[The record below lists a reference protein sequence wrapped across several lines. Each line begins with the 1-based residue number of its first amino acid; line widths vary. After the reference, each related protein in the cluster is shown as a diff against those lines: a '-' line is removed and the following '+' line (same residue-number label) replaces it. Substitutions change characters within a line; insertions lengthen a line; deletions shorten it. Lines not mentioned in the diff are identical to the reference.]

1 MPSFLS
7 SLFIHPKRS
16 PDILML
22 IAMLTLLLLGLVM
35 VTSASMNYAAMRY
48 GDAWHFVVRWSIYIV
63 LGLCVVF
70 AVSRIAIERWR
81 SIALP
86 LFLVCILLLLG
97 THIPG
102 IQLTLNGASRWIG
115 FAGITFQPSEMVYPL
130 AIVYL
135 AHYMGAH
142 QDRLSNFAR
151 GLAPMLF
158 VSVLPAMLML
168 LQPDFGGAVV
178 LLLLCACLW
187 FVGGVPLRHLF
198 GLVIVLLPLIY
209 IALSIKEYRLR
220 RLLAFVDP
228 FESRYG
234 DGYQLVQSL
243 LAFGSG
249 GLWGVGLGQGI
260 QKLYYLPEPF
270 TDFIV
275 SVLAEE
281 LGMLGVLTLMLLFL
295 LLLGRAMYLFIYRL
309 QLSVYAMLL
318 ASGCVIAIGLSV
330 LINLGVVM
338 GVLPTKGLPMPL
350 ISYGGSALM
359 ADCFLLG
366 ILFSIQQHSPLRQ
379 NE

>member
-7 SLFIHPKRS
+7 AIFIHPKRS

-22 IAMLTLLLLGLVM
+22 IAMLTLFLLGLVM

-48 GDAWHFVVRWSIYIV
+48 GDAWHFVVRWSIYII
-63 LGLCVVF
+63 LGLCFVF
-70 AVSRIAIERWR
+70 AVSRIAVERWR
-81 SIALP
+81 VLALP
-86 LFLVCILLLLG
+86 LLLFCILLLIC

-102 IQLTLNGASRWIG
+102 LQLTLNGASRWIG
-115 FAGITFQPSEMVYPL
+115 FAGITFQPSEMIYPL

-142 QDRLSNFAR
+142 QDRLDNFAR

-158 VSVLPAMLML
+158 VSIVPAMLML
-168 LQPDFGGAVV
+168 MQPDFGGAVV

-249 GLWGVGLGQGI
+249 GVWGVGLGQGI

-295 LLLGRAMYLFIYRL
+295 LLLGRAIYLFIYRL

-318 ASGCVIAIGLSV
+318 ASGCVLAIGLSV

-350 ISYGGSALM
+350 LSYGGSALM

-366 ILFSIQQHSPLRQ
+366 ILFSIQQHSPLRK